1 MQDKKVSGLKPY
13 PLYLLKIALIF
24 ILTTSLVIGLTKT
37 PQAAAVNS
45 LSENLKTSPTFQALE
60 VSSPVSFSTFLIAE
74 GKKINNSFSLAE
86 LQGTATVEMIVNGGK
101 IIIELDGENAPI
113 TAGNF
118 VDLVNKGVYNDL
130 VFHRVVKEPQP
141 FVAQGGDPQGK
152 DPKFPQARL
161 GTGGFIDPK
170 TNRERYIPL
179 EIKPQ
184 GAQTPVYSKTLSNQA
199 PILKHSRG
207 AIAMARSQAPD
218 SASSQFYFALAD
230 LSFLDGSYAVFGY
243 VTEGMNVVDGI
254 KQGDRIQSAK
264 VTKGLEN
271 LKT

>member
-1 MQDKKVSGLKPY
+1 
-13 PLYLLKIALIF
+13 
-24 ILTTSLVIGLTKT
+24 
-37 PQAAAVNS
+37 
-45 LSENLKTSPTFQALE
+45 LKTSPTFQALE

-118 VDLVNKGVYNDL
+118 VDLVSQGFYDGL
-130 VFHRVVKEPQP
+130 IFHRVVKAPQP

-152 DPKFPQARL
+152 

-170 TNRERYIPL
+170 TKQERRIPL
-179 EIKPQ
+179 EIKVKDQPTPTYNKVLGQQ
-184 GAQTPVYSKTLSNQA
+184 GGYNSVSVTLSH
-199 PILKHSRG
+199 KRG

-218 SASSQFYFALAD
+218 SASSQFYFALSD
-230 LSFLDGSYAVFGY
+230 LDFLDGDYAVFGY
-243 VTEGMNVVDGI
+243 VTQGMETVDGI
-254 KQGDRIQSAK
+254 KQGDRITSAK
-264 VTKGLEN
+264 VIKGAEN
-271 LKT
+271 LKK